1 MPGRQ
6 GANDQPEGAREAAS
20 RQAAGAPAKA
30 ESVYRDA
37 RAHPDSEAEEMVRI
51 LLLGGIS
58 SMRPEIANDKAE
70 AQAEERQ
77 RLRSALKA
85 RAKPG
90 ADAGSAF
97 PEAD

>member
-1 MPGRQ
+1 
-6 GANDQPEGAREAAS
+6 
-20 RQAAGAPAKA
+20 
-30 ESVYRDA
+30 
-37 RAHPDSEAEEMVRI
+37 
-51 LLLGGIS
+51 
-58 SMRPEIANDKAE
+58 MRPEIANDKAE